1 MTVQQLAL
9 VINDSND
16 IILVDANETDFIA
29 IDSGYAEKFRHNNY
43 ANYEIV
49 SIDCINACTMVISV
63 DRKEVKTND

>member
-16 IILVDANETDFIA
+16 IILVNANKTDFIA

-43 ANYEIV
+43 SNYEIV
-49 SIDCINACTMVISV
+49 SVDCINVCTMLISV
-63 DRKEVKTND
+63 DKIA